1 MDETVKKDRVSRFE
15 WLWCL
20 GFVALVAVVF
30 TLVGNML
37 RPEHS
42 SYGSTW
48 ESYLAEPK
56 NSIDVLFLGSSYA
69 YCNWNPGAMYD
80 ESGLTGYVM
89 GGSEQTLGL
98 TYYYLKEALKTQTPS
113 VVVLEGSGL
122 FFARYNNYTQINVG
136 YMPWGS
142 SRLGAIAEF
151 SEPELRTGLLFDLY
165 FYHDRWKDVKKE
177 EWKETVAKALPAR
190 QTDHLKGYTAVE
202 GVFVSE
208 TGKPAVT
215 GAIPDEA
222 LYKENL
228 ETLGRIAR
236 LCNAH
241 GIDLIV
247 AMNPTYGQ
255 FSQEIYDRVAAD
267 VEGLGNVRFVN
278 WANAFDETGLD
289 AARHLY
295 DGGHLNREGAAI
307 FSRYVGSYL
316 RGLGYT
322 PRSQS
327 GENARAWEETA
338 ASWQ

>member
-1 MDETVKKDRVSRFE
+1 MVDETVKKDRVSRFE

-30 TLVGNML
+30 TLLGNVL
-37 RPEHS
+37 RPAHT

-69 YCNWNPGAMYD
+69 YCDWNPGVMYD

-89 GGSEQTLGL
+89 AGGEQTVGI
-98 TYYYLKEALKTQTPS
+98 TYYYLKEALKTQSPS

-122 FFARYNNYTQINVG
+122 FFHRYEGFTQINVG

-142 SRLGAIAEF
+142 NKVGAIREF
-151 SEPELRTGLLFDLY
+151 SQPELRTGLLFDLY
-165 FYHDRWKDVKKE
+165 FYHDRWKELKKADLVKA
-177 EWKETVAKALPAR
+177 VPSR
-190 QTDHLKGYTAVE
+190 QTDHLKGYTAVD

-208 TGKPAVT
+208 TGEPAVT
-215 GAIPDEA
+215 GAIPDEER
-222 LYKENL
+222 YQTNL
-228 ETLGRIAR
+228 ETFRRIAR
-236 LCNAH
+236 LCADN

-247 AMNPTYGQ
+247 TMNPTYGQ

-267 VEGLGNVRFVN
+267 VLAAGAVRFVN
-278 WANAFDETGLD
+278 WANAFDEIGLD
-289 AARHLY
+289 ATRHLY

-307 FSRYVGSYL
+307 FSRYVGPYL

-322 PRSQS
+322 PRLQS
-327 GENARAWEETA
+327 GENTRAWEEAA

>member
-30 TLVGNML
+30 ALVGNVL

-69 YCNWNPGAMYD
+69 YCNWNPGIMYD

-89 GGSEQTLGL
+89 GGSEQTLGF

-113 VVVLEGSGL
+113 AVVLEGSGL

-136 YMPWGS
+136 YMPWGGN
-142 SRLGAIAEF
+142 RLGAMLEF

-165 FYHDRWKDVKKE
+165 FYHDRWKELQKSDL
-177 EWKETVAKALPAR
+177 AKVLPVR
-190 QTDHLKGYTAVE
+190 QTDSLKGYTAVD

-208 TGKPAVT
+208 TGKPTVT

-228 ETLGRIAR
+228 ETFRRIAR
-236 LCNAH
+236 LCADND
-241 GIDLIV
+241 IDLIV

-255 FSQEIYDRVAAD
+255 FSQGVYDRVAAD
-267 VEGLGNVRFVN
+267 VLAEGNARFVN
-278 WANAFDETGLD
+278 WANAFGEIGLD
-289 AARHLY
+289 ATRHLY

-307 FSRYVGSYL
+307 FSRYVGKYL

-322 PRSQS
+322 PGGQS
-327 GENARAWEETA
+327 AENTRAWEEA
-338 ASWQ
+338 AAFWQ